1 MAWYQQLSLRILTP
15 LLGLL
20 LLSSGLSF
28 VYSEQLLE
36 RVILE
41 QVQRQ
46 AEQLL
51 MGITRQID
59 QLGSE
64 ASRPHLEQIFR
75 QVLEEKRRQRQF
87 SIMKI
92 YLYDRDG
99 AVVAHSEPGDHP
111 SKDLSGKYG
120 NVLRSGEAYRSTS
133 VEEKRHPLSGE
144 QISSVD
150 IIVPL
155 FQGEEVVAAL
165 EAELDL
171 TATKQTISLVDD
183 EFEAVM
189 VQIVLWTF
197 LLLAVIISII
207 LWLRLIRPVR
217 NLSAVTYQI
226 SRGDL
231 TARASYR
238 AKDELGV
245 LGDAVNQMAD
255 SIEQLFEENES
266 AYLQMVKSL
275 TKALEA
281 KDAYTAGHSGRVA
294 HYSVLLG
301 QRIGLKDEQLLL
313 LRQGALMHDL
323 GKIGIPDEVLNKPG
337 ALSEEEFAQ
346 MREHPVLT
354 ATIMRPL
361 RERFGE
367 FSEIAAWHHERW
379 DGKGYPDGLRGEE
392 IPLLARIV
400 AIADSW
406 DAMTGD
412 RVYRKGMSKAK
423 TLSIMRE
430 ERDSGQWDPDL
441 IEEFVLMIGEMV
453 DGQAFSGQGSASI
466 NSMAF

>member
-1 MAWYQQLSLRILTP
+1 MIWYQRLSLRILAP
-15 LLGLL
+15 LLGVL
-20 LLSSGLSF
+20 LLSSWISF

-51 MGITRQID
+51 VGITRQID
-59 QLGSE
+59 QLEAE
-64 ASRPHLEQIFR
+64 ASRPRLEQIFR
-75 QVLEEKRRQRQF
+75 QVLSEKRRERQF

-92 YLYDRDG
+92 YLYDSSG
-99 AVVAHSEPGDHP
+99 VVVAHSEPGEHK
-111 SKDLSGKYG
+111 SKDLAGKYG
-120 NVLRSGEAYRSTS
+120 DVLRSGMAYHSTAA
-133 VEEKRHPLSGE
+133 EEKRHPHSGHKV
-144 QISSVD
+144 SSVD

-155 FQGEEVVAAL
+155 FHEGHVVAAL

-171 TATKQTISLVDD
+171 TATKKTISSLDD

-189 VQIVLWTF
+189 IQIVFWTS
-197 LLLAVIISII
+197 LLLAVVVSAIIWI
-207 LWLRLIRPVR
+207 RLIQPVR
-217 NLSAVTYQI
+217 QLSAVTQRI
-226 SRGDL
+226 AQGEL
-231 TARASYR
+231 TARTSYHSQ
-238 AKDELGV
+238 DELGV
-245 LGDAVNQMAD
+245 LGSSVNRMAD
-255 SIEQLFEENES
+255 SIEQLFEEKEAS
-266 AYLQMVKSL
+266 YLQMVKSL

-301 QRIGLKDEQLLL
+301 KRVGLVDEELML

-323 GKIGIPDEVLNKPG
+323 GKIGIPDAILNKPS
-337 ALSEEEFAQ
+337 ALSDEEFAQ

-361 RERFGE
+361 KERFGE
-367 FSEIAAWHHERW
+367 FSDIAAWHHERW
-379 DGKGYPDGLRGEE
+379 DGNGYPDGLKGEE

-412 RVYRKGMSKAK
+412 RIYRKGMDKQAAIA
-423 TLSIMRE
+423 IMRNE
-430 ERDSGQWDPDL
+430 QESGQWDPRL
-441 IEEFVLMIGEMV
+441 IAEFVTMV
-453 DGQAFSGQGSASI
+453 EASLEVL
-466 NSMAF
+466 